1 MRSISRD
8 LTLSISGAASMDDMS
23 ADDKIAIIVPHSS
36 PILSTKSPSNH
47 TLPQWVQS
55 EASRP
60 PPSMEDRAALALVR
74 KVAAE
79 FLGTFLLIFIVLSAL
94 IVNEAHGGA
103 LGLLGVAAVAGSAVV
118 VIVASL
124 VHISGAHLNPAVSA
138 AMAAFGY
145 LPRAQL
151 LPYVAAQ
158 LLGSTVASFAA
169 KAVYEP
175 ANLGATVAT
184 VPALGTAAALAVEF
198 ITTFVLLF
206 VITALSTDPK
216 AVSRG
221 RLRNALHW
229 FSFQ

>member
-8 LTLSISGAASMDDMS
+8 LILSISGAASMNDMS

-36 PILSTKSPSNH
+36 PILSTKSPSSNH

-79 FLGTFLLIFIVLSAL
+79 FLGTFLLVFTLLSAL
-94 IVNEAHGGA
+94 IVDEARGGA
-103 LGLLGVAAVAGSAVV
+103 LGLLGVAVAAGSTVA

-124 VHISGAHLNPAVSA
+124 AHVSGAHLNPAVST

-145 LPRAQL
+145 LPGAHL

-158 LLGSTVASFAA
+158 LLGSTAASFAA
-169 KAVYEP
+169 RAVYEP
-175 ANLGATVAT
+175 PNLGATAAT

-198 ITTFVLLF
+198 VTTFVLLF

-216 AVSRG
+216 AVNYSSTVA
-221 RLRNALHW
+221 N
-229 FSFQ
+229 